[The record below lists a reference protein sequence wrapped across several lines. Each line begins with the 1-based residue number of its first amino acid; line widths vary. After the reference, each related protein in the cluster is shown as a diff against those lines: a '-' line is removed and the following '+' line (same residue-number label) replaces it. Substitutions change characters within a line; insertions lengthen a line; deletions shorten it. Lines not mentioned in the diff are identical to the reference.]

1 MISRPAKLPAVFMR
15 GGTSKGVFFH
25 GKDLPTDPSSRDRV
39 LLHVLGSPDPYGR
52 QIDGLGGATSST
64 SKVAIIGPS
73 ARPDCDVDYLVGQ
86 VEIKLPSVDYSS
98 NCGNLASAVGPFAI
112 EEGLVAA
119 SEPVT
124 EVRIWQANIRRRII
138 ARVPTLAG
146 SPVEEGGYSI
156 DGIARPGAEITLDF
170 LDPGGSATA
179 GLLPTGRTVDTL
191 DIPGL
196 GSVRV
201 SLVDATLPTVFVKA
215 TDVGLT
221 GTELKGRID
230 GDTELLGRLE
240 AIRSRAA
247 VLFGL
252 SKSVEDATRHM
263 PAVPKIAFV
272 APPQGYRASDGRYVE
287 KDGVDFVARIL
298 SMGALHHA
306 YEVSGAIATAMA
318 ASIPGTIVN
327 DVAQLPYERSRIVRI
342 GHTSGTIEI
351 GTDVE
356 RLVDGWNAKSA
367 RLSRTARRIMEGYVS
382 VPTSILK

>member
-1 MISRPAKLPAVFMR
+1 MTKRLAKLPAVFMR

-25 GKDLPTDPSSRDRV
+25 SKDLPADPSSRDRA

-98 NCGNLASAVGPFAI
+98 NCGNLAAAVGPFAI
-112 EEGLVAA
+112 EEELVAA

-138 ARVPTLAG
+138 ARVPTLAQM
-146 SPVEEGGYSI
+146 PVEEGTYSI
-156 DGIARPGAEITLDF
+156 DGIARSGAEITLDF

-179 GLLPTGRTVDTL
+179 GLLPTGRVVDTL
-191 DIPGL
+191 EISGL

-215 TDVGLT
+215 ADVGLT

-230 GDTELLGRLE
+230 DDAELLGRLE
-240 AIRSRAA
+240 AIRSHSA

-252 SKSVEDATRHM
+252 SKTAEAASRHM

-272 APPQGYRASDGRYVE
+272 APHQGYRASDGRHVE
-287 KDGVDFVARIL
+287 KESVDLVARIL
-298 SMGALHHA
+298 SMGMLHHA
-306 YEVSGAIATAMA
+306 YEVSGAVATAMA

-342 GHTSGTIEI
+342 GHTSGTIAI
-351 GTDVE
+351 GTVVE
-356 RLVDGWNAKSA
+356 RADGRWSAPSA

-382 VPTSILK
+382 VPASILK